1 MENEIGRIDEDA
13 ICEIVYRERNRPIQ
27 IWRQTPRTSRPYPSH
42 WHEEL
47 EINAV
52 FFGDVEYCVGGR
64 QVCVDGE
71 GFCLINSREVH
82 SARRIQFP
90 QDTKQRED
98 LIGITIL
105 VSHEFMESLLPDYR
119 HMFFRIDREEDRQ
132 DIFARFLK
140 MREVCMEGPKELS
153 QEFRNV
159 GLVCE
164 ILSILCSRCSHP
176 LEDININHQK
186 NDERIRIILEYIHT
200 HSDEPLQQ
208 QKLADKFYFSRGYFA
223 SFFKKYTG
231 KTFKQYLV
239 DLRLQKAEKLL
250 RETGQSVSQI
260 AQDTGFSDERR
271 FIENFKQQFGVTPG
285 MFRRQMKQQEEP
297 AS

>member
-1 MENEIGRIDEDA
+1 MENVTDKLDEAA

-27 IWRQTPRTSRPYPSH
+27 IWRQTLQTSRPYPSH

-52 FFGDVEYCVGGR
+52 FWGGVEYCVGGR
-64 QVCVDGE
+64 QINVTGD
-71 GFCLINSREVH
+71 GFCLVNSREVH
-82 SARRIQFP
+82 SAKRLYG
-90 QDTKQRED
+90 DTGVRKKD
-98 LIGITIL
+98 DILGITIL

-119 HMFFRIDREEDRQ
+119 HIFFRIDREEDRK
-132 DIFARFLK
+132 DIFDRFLK
-140 MREVCMEGPKELS
+140 MREICMEGPKELS

-164 ILSILCSRCSHP
+164 ILSILCARCSHQ
-176 LEDININHQK
+176 LEDLDINRQK

-208 QKLADKFYFSRGYFA
+208 QKLADRFYFSRGYFA

-239 DLRLQKAEKLL
+239 DLRLQNAEKMLL
-250 RETGQSVSQI
+250 ETRQSISQI

-271 FIENFKQQFGVTPG
+271 FIENFKQQDGVTPG
-285 MFRRQMKQQEEP
+285 AYRRQQE
-297 AS
+297 

>member
-1 MENEIGRIDEDA
+1 MENAMNKIEDAA

-27 IWRQTPRTSRPYPSH
+27 IWRQTHRTSRPYPSH

-52 FFGDVEYCVGGR
+52 FSGDVEYCVGGR
-64 QVCVDGE
+64 EVHVEGE

-82 SARRIQFP
+82 SAKRMQIP
-90 QDTKQRED
+90 PEAKKKNE
-98 LIGITIL
+98 LLGITIL
-105 VSHEFMESLLPDYR
+105 VSYEFMESLLPDYR
-119 HMFFRIDREEDRQ
+119 HMFFRIDRREDR
-132 DIFARFLK
+132 DEIFNRFLK
-140 MREVCMEGPKELS
+140 MREICLEGKEELS

-164 ILSILCSRCSHP
+164 ILSILCARCSHP
-176 LEDININHQK
+176 LEDIDINHQK

-250 RETGQSVSQI
+250 GETTQSVSQI
-260 AQDTGFSDERR
+260 ALDTGFSDERR
-271 FIENFKQQFGVTPG
+271 FIENFKQQFGMTPG
-285 MFRRQMKQQEEP
+285 MYRRQLK
-297 AS
+297 